1 MRRFS
6 WLPLGVVVVLPWLT
20 WIPWLEYDAAKAI
33 TDTPLWIWTVA
44 SFGML
49 GIWLMQWDKWAGLFV
64 AYLAI
69 RCVTYDVPT
78 AYEVL
83 VLTAT
88 GVIFLLVVQRT
99 TLTTE
104 TVVGWLTITGLW
116 QVAYVVQQ
124 AFGMD
129 VLWAGGR
136 ALHEMFRSGTLG
148 NANFVGAYLAVIGAL
163 AAWWLLPLF
172 LLGLVA
178 AQSVTG
184 LVAFGAALLVR
195 YKASA
200 WVWLTAGI
208 SFVAWLLWHGPA
220 SWSVR
225 WLVWTRAVRALD
237 WSGWLIGNGLGTWSV
252 LSPTMRRDPR
262 TAGAA
267 GIGELFVHAH
277 NEYLQLLYEA
287 GLIGLGLALIWLVA
301 QRRMFRHPVFG
312 GGAVAVAVSALTMFP
327 FHLAVLSATNLAV
340 LGLAM
345 RDP

>member
-6 WLPLGVVVVLPWLT
+6 WLPLGLVVVLPWLT
-20 WIPWLEYDAAKAI
+20 WIPWLEYDAAKAV

-44 SFGML
+44 TFGFL
-49 GIWLMQWDKWAGLFV
+49 GVWLMQWDKWAGLFV
-64 AYLAI
+64 VYLAV
-69 RCVTYDVPT
+69 RCVTYDVPS

-83 VLTAT
+83 VLSAT
-88 GVIFLLVVQRT
+88 GVIFLLVVQRAA
-99 TLTTE
+99 LPTE
-104 TVVGWLTITGLW
+104 TIVGWLTITGLW

-129 VLWAGGR
+129 VLWATGD
-136 ALHEMFRSGTLG
+136 LHAMFRSGTLG
-148 NANFVGAYLAVIGAL
+148 NANFVGAYLAVIGAV
-163 AAWWLLPLF
+163 ASWGLLPLF
-172 LLGLVA
+172 VLGIVA
-178 AQSVTG
+178 AKSLTGAVALSVAA
-184 LVAFGAALLVR
+184 LVRLRAPLAAWLLSGAAFGAWVLWDGAVSLQIR
-195 YKASA
+195 IM
-200 WVWLTAGI
+200 VWLQAI
-208 SFVAWLLWHGPA
+208 RQLE
-220 SWSVR
+220 
-225 WLVWTRAVRALD
+225 

-267 GIGELFVHAH
+267 GIGELFAHAH

-287 GLIGLGLALIWLVA
+287 GLIGLGLVLIWMVV

-312 GGAVAVAVSALTMFP
+312 GGAVAVAVTALTMFP

>member
-6 WLPLGVVVVLPWLT
+6 WLPLGLVVALPWLT
-20 WIPWLEYDAAKAI
+20 WVPWLEYDAAKAV

-44 SFGML
+44 SFGCL
-49 GIWLMQWDKWAGLFV
+49 GIWLMQWDKWAGLFLV
-64 AYLAI
+64 YLAA

-88 GVIFLLVVQRT
+88 GVIFLLVVQRSS
-99 TLTTE
+99 LTTE
-104 TVVGWLTITGLW
+104 TIVGWLTITGLW

-129 VLWAGGR
+129 VLWAGGG

-163 AAWWLLPLF
+163 VSWWLIPLF
-172 LLGLVA
+172 LLGIVA
-178 AQSVTG
+178 AKSLTG
-184 LVAFGAALLVR
+184 LVALGVALLVR

-200 WVWLTAGI
+200 WVWLTAGL
-208 SFVAWLLWHGPA
+208 SLSGWLLWHGAA
-220 SWSVR
+220 SLHVR
-225 WLVWTRAVRALD
+225 LLAWTRALQALD
-237 WSGWLIGNGLGTWSV
+237 WSGWLIGNGLGTWGV
-252 LSPTMRRDPR
+252 LSPAMRPVPG
-262 TAGAA
+262 TGGAA

-277 NEYLQLLYEA
+277 NEYLQVLYEA
-287 GLIGLGLALIWLVA
+287 GLIGLGLVLIWMVA
-301 QRRMFRHPVFG
+301 HRRMFRHPVFG
-312 GGAVAVAVSALTMFP
+312 GGAVAVAVTALTMFP